1 MGLSE
6 SPSERDLNSKDAKK
20 TFLLEIMKECDNR
33 KINLKSTVERNLS
46 LPSPLHV
53 RSDMI
58 EKAIDAVFHDLS
70 KFLVNKARKQLDSQ
84 GATVLAP
91 TAASREEAQVKIQKL
106 ETNLENE
113 SMALQEANIVL
124 AKQAE
129 ELERLN
135 TQLRQLQKEI
145 SPIEGIRSSESQEKI
160 NQLQK
165 DLKIEQVAL
174 KEANSILEEQR
185 EEISRLKQISE
196 EFDETQLWLAQVLG
210 ETDSK
215 GDLKNQVKSLVK
227 TIIDSSKRLSKY
239 KDQKRQASHD
249 IEAYQRMFIIVDLLS
264 EEDST
269 VRALRILSERENM
282 SIKELAD
289 ATGQNSLVLKMKLR
303 RFSRSGAIELDD
315 EGNVRFALKSGNF
328 PNE

>member
-6 SPSERDLNSKDAKK
+6 SPSERDLISKDAKK
-20 TFLLEIMKECDNR
+20 TFLLEIMKECDKR
-33 KINLKSTVERNLS
+33 KIHLKSEVERSLS

-53 RSDMI
+53 RNDMI
-58 EKAIDAVFHDLS
+58 EKAIDEVFSDLS
-70 KFLVNKARKQLDSQ
+70 KFLVNKTRKQLDRQ
-84 GATVLAP
+84 GAVVLTP
-91 TAASREEAQVKIQKL
+91 TAASRDEDQEKIQKL

-113 SMALQEANIVL
+113 STALQEANIVL
-124 AKQAE
+124 ARQAE

-135 TQLRQLQKEI
+135 TQLKQLQMEI
-145 SPIEGIRSSESQEKI
+145 SPIEGSSSSGSQEKI

-165 DLKIEQVAL
+165 DLKIEQLAV
-174 KEANSILEEQR
+174 KEVNSILEEQR
-185 EEISRLKQISE
+185 EEISRLKQISK
-196 EFDETQLWLAQVLG
+196 EFDETQLWLTQVLG

-215 GDLKNQVKSLVK
+215 GDLKNQVRSLVK
-227 TIIDSSKRLSKY
+227 TIIDSSKRLSRY
-239 KDQKRQASHD
+239 KDQEQQASHD

-303 RFSRSGAIELDD
+303 RFARSGAIELDD
-315 EGNVRFALKSGNF
+315 EGNVRFALKSGDSS
-328 PNE
+328 NE